1 MTSTDGVDGDGRRG
15 SRLTSYCRFLTSYWK
30 FLASY
35 WRLEASNWWRVV
47 GNQTLLSTEVFPSTL
62 VPPALTC
69 LLPGLPQ
76 TLNRMPS
83 ICIIVGL
90 SLAPWTLGT
99 SIPRQ
104 TERGDNQNGAEVP
117 CLCIIS
123 LSVTVS
129 ATAPAL
135 LPLPFLPLWVSCGA
149 VADKHQGKQYN

>member
-104 TERGDNQNGAEVP
+104 AERGDNQNGAEVP
-117 CLCIIS
+117 CLCIFHSQSQSVQQLQCNSSSTVTAAIPPS
-123 LSVTVS
+123 LY
-129 ATAPAL
+129 L
-135 LPLPFLPLWVSCGA
+135 KWHCGR
-149 VADKHQGKQYN
+149 